1 MKANS
6 AEEDD
11 SDLQR
16 ALQESAKDSGNLMKV
31 GLEQTNQNK
40 VKPIISEVQVSG
52 SDEDEELQKA
62 LRLSLQHEDSSS
74 DNELKRALQMSLE
87 CKFTFIFYS
96 SCKSISDS
104 AFVFF
109 MLYIVSITQ
118 DYLLNSKDLSWV
130 NGQKFWVH
138 HVRK

>member
-1 MKANS
+1 MSNTIKAKED

-31 GLEQTNQNK
+31 GLEHTNQNK

-87 CKFTFIFYS
+87 CKFTFFLNS
-96 SCKSISDS
+96 SYKGISAS
-104 AFVFF
+104 VFMFF
-109 MLYIVSITQ
+109 MLYIVSMT
-118 DYLLNSKDLSWV
+118 
-130 NGQKFWVH
+130 
-138 HVRK
+138 